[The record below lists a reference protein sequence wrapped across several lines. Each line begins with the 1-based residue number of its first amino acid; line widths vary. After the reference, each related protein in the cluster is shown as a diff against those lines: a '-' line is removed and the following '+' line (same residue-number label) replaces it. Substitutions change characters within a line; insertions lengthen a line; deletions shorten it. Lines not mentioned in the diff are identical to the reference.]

1 MKLDVKKDRI
11 EINKIIENILPLM
24 IKNKNLTQECA
35 DCIIVYFIE
44 KIDNQQKKDDEVI
57 PVSHLETRSSMEE
70 DNTWDCKTNDV
81 DNHAD
86 TDALS
91 LTAIDGRRNPQD
103 CSGQAN
109 KAKKE
114 DTNKCVL
121 PVDSKFQG
129 DKGYNEEWDSYYDEK
144 KDIWLE
150 EPCQY
155 KDCEFCS
162 NRPTKPSDCVD
173 SK

>member
-1 MKLDVKKDRI
+1 MKLTAQNNTAFTDMNKLNMKPTAQSNNRELMWHEAKSNMELMNMI
-11 EINKIIENILPLM
+11 KEEINNQR
-24 IKNKNLTQECA
+24 KN
-35 DCIIVYFIE
+35 VE
-44 KIDNQQKKDDEVI
+44 KG
-57 PVSHLETRSSMEE
+57 VSHSDTLWT
-70 DNTWDCKTNDV
+70 KTATSD
-81 DNHAD
+81 A
-86 TDALS
+86 DALS

>member
-1 MKLDVKKDRI
+1 MMVAILKDEDWHKLNINNKPTAQSNNRELMWHQVTSNKELIKRVKE
-11 EINKIIENILPLM
+11 EINTISN
-24 IKNKNLTQECA
+24 
-35 DCIIVYFIE
+35 
-44 KIDNQQKKDDEVI
+44 KKDDEAI

-81 DNHAD
+81 DNYAD

-109 KAKKE
+109 MAEKE

-121 PVDSKFQG
+121 PVDSKSKKLCEKH
-129 DKGYNEEWDSYYDEK
+129 DAYYDDE

-150 EPCQY
+150 GTCDN
-155 KDCEFCS
+155 KFCPFCP
-162 NRPTKPSDCVD
+162 NRPTKPSEATD
-173 SK
+173 

>member
-1 MKLDVKKDRI
+1 MILGRLKIINKKDKDDGSNDTLSETTKQLQR
-11 EINKIIENILPLM
+11 K
-24 IKNKNLTQECA
+24 T
-35 DCIIVYFIE
+35 
-44 KIDNQQKKDDEVI
+44 KKDEQMSANVESYD
-57 PVSHLETRSSMEE
+57 
-70 DNTWDCKTNDV
+70 
-81 DNHAD
+81 D

>member
-1 MKLDVKKDRI
+1 VILGRLKIINKKDKDDGSNDTLSETTKQLQR
-11 EINKIIENILPLM
+11 K
-24 IKNKNLTQECA
+24 T
-35 DCIIVYFIE
+35 
-44 KIDNQQKKDDEVI
+44 KKDEQMSANVESYD
-57 PVSHLETRSSMEE
+57 
-70 DNTWDCKTNDV
+70 
-81 DNHAD
+81 D

-129 DKGYNEEWDSYYDEK
+129 DKGYNEEWDSYYDGK

>member
-1 MKLDVKKDRI
+1 VILGRLKIINKKDKDDGSNDTLSETTKQLQR
-11 EINKIIENILPLM
+11 K
-24 IKNKNLTQECA
+24 T
-35 DCIIVYFIE
+35 
-44 KIDNQQKKDDEVI
+44 KKDEQMSANVESYD
-57 PVSHLETRSSMEE
+57 
-70 DNTWDCKTNDV
+70 
-81 DNHAD
+81 D

-150 EPCQY
+150 DKCDQ

-162 NRPTKPSDCVD
+162 NRPTKPSDCKD
-173 SK
+173 SRSE

>member
-1 MKLDVKKDRI
+1 MVAILKDKDWHKLNINNKPTAQSNNRELMWHQIPSNKELIKRVKE
-11 EINKIIENILPLM
+11 EINTISN
-24 IKNKNLTQECA
+24 
-35 DCIIVYFIE
+35 
-44 KIDNQQKKDDEVI
+44 KKDDEAI

-129 DKGYNEEWDSYYDEK
+129 DKGYNEEWDSYYDRK
-144 KDIWLE
+144 KRYLVRRTMSI
-150 EPCQY
+150 
-155 KDCEFCS
+155 
-162 NRPTKPSDCVD
+162 
-173 SK
+173 

>member
-1 MKLDVKKDRI
+1 MKFLEDWHKLNMKPTAQSNNRELMWHEAKSNMELMNMI
-11 EINKIIENILPLM
+11 KEEINNQR
-24 IKNKNLTQECA
+24 KN
-35 DCIIVYFIE
+35 VE
-44 KIDNQQKKDDEVI
+44 KG
-57 PVSHLETRSSMEE
+57 VSHSDTLWT
-70 DNTWDCKTNDV
+70 KTATSD
-81 DNHAD
+81 A
-86 TDALS
+86 DALS